1 MMLKGLGLRSWIVTM
16 GSMLLFPVLAG
27 EALSSVS
34 VCYADAHPMY
44 EVEANENTRVAVRE
58 AAVFFAAGTT
68 FTCAHGSG
76 ADHGVGTGEAH
87 FFVGLEL
94 VGLSGVDA
102 VERLVERFPVHELE
116 MRQTEPDQIWVLF
129 AAGLVEYQLR
139 VRQGRVVQL
148 RYATSGP

>member
-1 MMLKGLGLRSWIVTM
+1 M
-16 GSMLLFPVLAG
+16 
-27 EALSSVS
+27 S

-44 EVEANENTRVAVRE
+44 EVEANANTRVAVRE
-58 AAVFFAAGTT
+58 AAMFFAAGTT

-76 ADHGVGTGEAH
+76 TDHGVGTGEAH
-87 FFVGLEL
+87 FFAGLEL
-94 VGLSGVDA
+94 VGLSGVAA

-129 AAGLVEYQLR
+129 AAGLMEYQLR